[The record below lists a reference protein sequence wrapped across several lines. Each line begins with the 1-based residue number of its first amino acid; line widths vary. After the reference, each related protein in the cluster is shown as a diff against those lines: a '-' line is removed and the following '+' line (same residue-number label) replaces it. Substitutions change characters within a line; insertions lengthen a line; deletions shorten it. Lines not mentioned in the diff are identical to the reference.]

1 MACRT
6 FSTAEVATLFGISAD
21 SVRKMEQDGILRRL
35 KVPGIRYSRSEVY
48 DAVLREG
55 AETCT
60 VASVRRLE
68 EKIRMKDAEIE
79 RLRGALRTI
88 AEEARSQEWLKE
100 QRSEQDDKRRTLE
113 AAEHS
118 T

>member
-48 DAVLREG
+48 AVLREG

-60 VASVRRLE
+60 VGEVKRLQE
-68 EKIRMKDAEIE
+68 AIREKDAEING
-79 RLRGALRTI
+79 LRSTLRTI
-88 AEEARSQEWLKE
+88 AEEAKGGIV
-100 QRSEQDDKRRTLE
+100 
-113 AAEHS
+113 
-118 T
+118 

>member
-35 KVPGIRYSRSEVY
+35 RVPGIRYSRSEVY
-48 DAVLREG
+48 AVLREG

-60 VASVRRLE
+60 VGEVKRLQE
-68 EKIRMKDAEIE
+68 AIREKDAEIN
-79 RLRGALRTI
+79 RLRSTLRTI
-88 AEEARSQEWLKE
+88 AEEARRQGGGI
-100 QRSEQDDKRRTLE
+100 
-113 AAEHS
+113 A
-118 T
+118 

>member
-6 FSTAEVATLFGISAD
+6 FSTAEVANLFGISLD
-21 SVRKMEQDGILRRL
+21 SVRKMEQEGALRRL
-35 KVPGIRYSRSEVY
+35 KIPGVRYSRREVY
-48 DAVLREG
+48 AVLREG

-68 EKIRMKDAEIE
+68 DEIRQKDAEIE

-88 AEEARSQEWLKE
+88 AEEAKGVIV
-100 QRSEQDDKRRTLE
+100 
-113 AAEHS
+113 
-118 T
+118 

>member
-48 DAVLREG
+48 AVREG

-60 VASVRRLE
+60 VGEVKRLQE
-68 EKIRMKDAEIE
+68 AIREKDAEIN
-79 RLRGALRTI
+79 RLRSTLRTI
-88 AEEARSQEWLKE
+88 AEEAKGGIV
-100 QRSEQDDKRRTLE
+100 
-113 AAEHS
+113 
-118 T
+118 

>member
-6 FSTAEVATLFGISAD
+6 FSTADVATLFGISAD
-21 SVRKMEQDGILRRL
+21 SVRKMEQAGILRRL

-48 DAVLREG
+48 AVLREG

-100 QRSEQDDKRRTLE
+100 QRSEQDDKRRTLA

>member
-48 DAVLREG
+48 AVLREG

-100 QRSEQDDKRRTLE
+100 QRSEQDDKRRTLA

>member
-6 FSTAEVATLFGISAD
+6 FSPAEVAELLGISVD
-21 SVRKMEQDGILRRL
+21 SVYRMEQNGTLKRL
-35 KVPGIRYSRSEVY
+35 KVPGLRFSRREVY
-48 DAVLREG
+48 AILREG

-79 RLRGALRTI
+79 RLRSALRTI
-88 AEEARSQEWLKE
+88 AEEARRQGGGI
-100 QRSEQDDKRRTLE
+100 
-113 AAEHS
+113 A
-118 T
+118 

>member
-6 FSTAEVATLFGISAD
+6 FSTAEVANLFGISLD
-21 SVRKMEQDGILRRL
+21 SVRKMEQDGALRRL
-35 KVPGIRYSRSEVY
+35 KIPGVRYSRREVY
-48 DAVLREG
+48 AVLREG

-68 EKIRMKDAEIE
+68 DEIRQKDAEIE

-88 AEEARSQEWLKE
+88 AEEAKGVIV
-100 QRSEQDDKRRTLE
+100 
-113 AAEHS
+113 
-118 T
+118 

>member
-48 DAVLREG
+48 AVLREG
-55 AETCT
+55 
-60 VASVRRLE
+60 
-68 EKIRMKDAEIE
+68 AEIE

-88 AEEARSQEWLKE
+88 AEEARRQGGGI
-100 QRSEQDDKRRTLE
+100 
-113 AAEHS
+113 A
-118 T
+118 

>member
-35 KVPGIRYSRSEVY
+35 RVPGIRYSRSEVY
-48 DAVLREG
+48 AVLREG

-60 VASVRRLE
+60 VGEVKRLQE
-68 EKIRMKDAEIE
+68 AIREKDAEIN
-79 RLRGALRTI
+79 RLRGALHTI
-88 AEEARSQEWLKE
+88 AEEARRQEGGI
-100 QRSEQDDKRRTLE
+100 
-113 AAEHS
+113 A
-118 T
+118 

>member
-6 FSTAEVATLFGISAD
+6 FSTKEVADLFGISPD
-21 SVRKMEQDGILRRL
+21 TVYRMEQNGTLKRL
-35 KVPGIRYSRSEVY
+35 KIPGVRYSRREVY
-48 DAVLREG
+48 AILREG

-68 EKIRMKDAEIE
+68 EALRQKDAEIE

-88 AEEARSQEWLKE
+88 AEEARRQGGE
-100 QRSEQDDKRRTLE
+100 TV
-113 AAEHS
+113 
-118 T
+118 

>member
-1 MACRT
+1 MVCIT
-6 FSTAEVATLFGISAD
+6 FSTAEVATLFGIYAD

-48 DAVLREG
+48 AVLREG

-79 RLRGALRTI
+79 KLRGALRKI

>member
-35 KVPGIRYSRSEVY
+35 RVPGIRYSRSEVY
-48 DAVLREG
+48 AVLREG

-60 VASVRRLE
+60 VGEVKRLQE
-68 EKIRMKDAEIE
+68 AIREKDAEIN
-79 RLRGALRTI
+79 RLRSALRTI
-88 AEEARSQEWLKE
+88 AEEAKGVIV
-100 QRSEQDDKRRTLE
+100 
-113 AAEHS
+113 
-118 T
+118 

>member
-1 MACRT
+1 MDCRT

-48 DAVLREG
+48 AVLREG

-60 VASVRRLE
+60 VASIRRLE
-68 EKIRMKDAEIE
+68 EKIRMKDAEIK

-88 AEEARSQEWLKE
+88 AEEARCQEWLKE

-113 AAEHS
+113 AAEHP

>member
-6 FSTAEVATLFGISAD
+6 FSTAEVANLFGISSD

-35 KVPGIRYSRSEVY
+35 RVPGIRYSRSEVY
-48 DAVLREG
+48 AVLRER

-68 EKIRMKDAEIE
+68 EAIRQKDAEIE

-88 AEEARSQEWLKE
+88 AEEARRQGGGI
-100 QRSEQDDKRRTLE
+100 
-113 AAEHS
+113 A
-118 T
+118 

>member
-35 KVPGIRYSRSEVY
+35 RVPGIRYSRSEVY
-48 DAVLREG
+48 AVLREG

-68 EKIRMKDAEIE
+68 DEIRQKDAEIE

-88 AEEARSQEWLKE
+88 AEEARRQGEGI
-100 QRSEQDDKRRTLE
+100 
-113 AAEHS
+113 A
-118 T
+118 

>member
-35 KVPGIRYSRSEVY
+35 RVPGIRYSRSEVY
-48 DAVLREG
+48 AVLREG

-60 VASVRRLE
+60 VGEVKRLQE
-68 EKIRMKDAEIE
+68 AIREKDAEIN

-88 AEEARSQEWLKE
+88 AEEA
-100 QRSEQDDKRRTLE
+100 QRQGGGI
-113 AAEHS
+113 A
-118 T
+118 

>member
-6 FSTAEVATLFGISAD
+6 FSTAEVANLFGISLD

-48 DAVLREG
+48 AVLREG

-60 VASVRRLE
+60 VGEVKRLQE
-68 EKIRMKDAEIE
+68 AIREKDAEIN
-79 RLRGALRTI
+79 RLRSALRTI
-88 AEEARSQEWLKE
+88 AEEAKGVIV
-100 QRSEQDDKRRTLE
+100 
-113 AAEHS
+113 
-118 T
+118 

>member
-48 DAVLREG
+48 AVLREG

-60 VASVRRLE
+60 VGEVKRLQE
-68 EKIRMKDAEIE
+68 AIREKDAEIN
-79 RLRGALRTI
+79 RLRSTLRTI
-88 AEEARSQEWLKE
+88 AEEAKGGIV
-100 QRSEQDDKRRTLE
+100 
-113 AAEHS
+113 
-118 T
+118 

>member
-48 DAVLREG
+48 AVLREG

-60 VASVRRLE
+60 VGEVKRLQE
-68 EKIRMKDAEIE
+68 AIREKDAEIN
-79 RLRGALRTI
+79 RLRSALRTI
-88 AEEARSQEWLKE
+88 AEEAKGVIV
-100 QRSEQDDKRRTLE
+100 
-113 AAEHS
+113 
-118 T
+118 